1 MCDDLKSLIRDDLR
15 PFIESAK
22 AIFAREGDFEREEEL
37 GELLET
43 FDEIVRDIEDDLMEV
58 WECGELYEEF
68 KRYRESG
75 DFLDKIS

>member
-15 PFIESAK
+15 PFIETAK
-22 AIFAREGDFEREEEL
+22 DVFAREGDFEREEEL
-37 GELLET
+37 DELLGT
-43 FDEIVRDIEDDLMEV
+43 FDEILLDIENGVMEM

>member
-37 GELLET
+37 EELLGT
-43 FDEIVRDIEDDLMEV
+43 FDEIVQDIDGGVMEA

-75 DFLDKIS
+75 DFFDKIS

>member
-1 MCDDLKSLIRDDLR
+1 MCNDLKSLIHDDLR

-37 GELLET
+37 EELLGT
-43 FDEIVRDIEDDLMEV
+43 FDEIVQDIDGGVMEA

>member
-1 MCDDLKSLIRDDLR
+1 MCEELKSLIRDDLR

-22 AIFAREGDFEREEEL
+22 EVFAREGDFEREDEL
-37 GELLET
+37 DELLGT
-43 FDEIVRDIEDDLMEV
+43 FDEIVLDIENGVMEM

-68 KRYRESG
+68 RRYRESG

>member
-1 MCDDLKSLIRDDLR
+1 MCEALKSLIRDDLR

-22 AIFAREGDFEREEEL
+22 KVFAREGDFEREDEL
-37 GELLET
+37 DELLGT
-43 FDEIVRDIEDDLMEV
+43 FDEIVLDIENGVMEM

-68 KRYRESG
+68 RRYRESG

>member
-37 GELLET
+37 EELLGT
-43 FDEIVRDIEDDLMEV
+43 FDEIVQDIDGGVMEA